1 MTYHVWKYIV
11 NMTDDTSLT
20 PTIAQIVVLSIMIL
34 SYNRNNNINDNSNDN
49 NEISMTII
57 D

>member
-1 MTYHVWKYIV
+1 MTYHAWKYIV

-20 PTIAQIVVLSIMIL
+20 PTIAQIVVLTIMIL
-34 SYNRNNNINDNSNDN
+34 PYNSNDNSNDN
-49 NEISMTII
+49 NKISMTII

>member
-34 SYNRNNNINDNSNDN
+34 SYNRNDNSNDNSNDN
-49 NEISMTII
+49 NEISMTVI